1 MDELNQAKYIAFGTY
16 RRDGNLVT
24 TPTWVVPFR
33 DGYAFTT
40 GLGTWKAKRLT
51 RDQRVMVTP
60 CDIRGRALAGA
71 TTFEGRGEVLE
82 GTAALEVER
91 SVRRKYRI
99 MWLLT
104 ISPRRMLQKVKGESP
119 VADGA
124 IYFEIVR

>member
-33 DGYAFTT
+33 DGYAFTI

-51 RDQRVMVTP
+51 RDQRIVVTP

-71 TTFEGRGEVLE
+71 TTFEGQGELLE

-104 ISPRRMLQKVKGESP
+104 ISPRRMLMKVKGEPP

-124 IYFEIVR
+124 IYFEIVH